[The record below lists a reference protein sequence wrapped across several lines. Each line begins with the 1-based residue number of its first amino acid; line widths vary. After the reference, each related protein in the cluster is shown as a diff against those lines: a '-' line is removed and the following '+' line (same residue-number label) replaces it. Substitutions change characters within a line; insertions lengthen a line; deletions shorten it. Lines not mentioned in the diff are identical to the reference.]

1 MYLSSVFRAMYQS
14 NLPWGR
20 YYHLFHDGKN
30 YFEELRNFYAI
41 LFRSCLKKDI
51 NVGSEFES
59 QANVKGSHGFS
70 LVLRYMIDRKL
81 VRHSIEVIEELIKQ
95 NKEYASSPKI
105 CILLAEFYLEF

>member
-20 YYHLFHDGKN
+20 YYHLFHDSKN
-30 YFEELRNFYAI
+30 YVEELRNFYSI
-41 LFRSCLKKDI
+41 LLRSCLKKDI
-51 NVGSEFES
+51 NIGGEFES

-70 LVLRYMIDRKL
+70 LVFRYMIDRKL

-95 NKEYASSPKI
+95 SK
-105 CILLAEFYLEF
+105 